1 VKDTEACYVE
11 SLEEDLRY
19 MGVGIP
25 GETRSYGEEN
35 GGLVLGAPKLEVI
48 EEDVFPDSFGLCPVA
63 DVTISERP

>member
-1 VKDTEACYVE
+1 
-11 SLEEDLRY
+11 

-48 EEDVFPDSFGLCPVA
+48 EEDVFPIVTFSYGHYGLI
-63 DVTISERP
+63 TYGE